1 MVRAYLT
8 PPRPAVPIPAH
19 TRPRFSGPVLPR
31 ATVPFWH
38 AGRRDTARS
47 DESPSQ
53 ARRRF
58 ESRRTPRF
66 RISPLRA
73 SGKPIARLARASA
86 RLSSLVS
93 GAVNRRV
100 ESLSPPPRHLPLPTS
115 QATEQ
120 KKEAFRKY
128 LESAGVIDSLTKGV
142 PPSHPASL
150 FPPFAHPVPASA
162 DPPISPRVPL
172 VSPLPPAVLVSLYEE
187 PDKPATAI
195 DYLKANLGGPTPAEF
210 EALTEERN
218 ALAAELETCKKELAE
233 AQAKLEGQAVAE
245 GAEEPAE

>member
-1 MVRAYLT
+1 MARGKARHRALRRVT
-8 PPRPAVPIPAH
+8 LAGSATLRIAPDAAVPHFTLASVRKTH
-19 TRPRFSGPVLPR
+19 RASCASLR
-31 ATVPFWH
+31 ATLL
-38 AGRRDTARS
+38 ARLRRGQS
-47 DESPSQ
+47 
-53 ARRRF
+53 
-58 ESRRTPRF
+58 SRRIT
-66 RISPLRA
+66 L
-73 SGKPIARLARASA
+73 
-86 RLSSLVS
+86 
-93 GAVNRRV
+93 
-100 ESLSPPPRHLPLPTS
+100 PPPRHLPLPTS

-128 LESAGVIDSLTKGV
+128 LESAGVIDSLTKGA

-150 FPPFAHPVPASA
+150 FPRSLTPFRRPLTRPS
-162 DPPISPRVPL
+162 SPRVPL